1 MALNR
6 FKINFQSLVAIETP
20 IEVIKKPIKSNLVQ
34 LSFKKSHAI
43 KADVAGIKKN
53 IETVLLA
60 ELFFIKYIN
69 IVNAPNDTKNI

>member
-1 MALNR
+1 M
-6 FKINFQSLVAIETP
+6 
-20 IEVIKKPIKSNLVQ
+20 EVIKNPIRSNLVK

-69 IVNAPNDTKNI
+69 IV

>member
-1 MALNR
+1 MD
-6 FKINFQSLVAIETP
+6 
-20 IEVIKKPIKSNLVQ
+20 VIKNPNRSNLVK

-43 KADVAGIKKN
+43 KADEAGIKKN

-69 IVNAPNDTKNI
+69 IVKAPNDTINI

>member
-1 MALNR
+1 M
-6 FKINFQSLVAIETP
+6 
-20 IEVIKKPIKSNLVQ
+20 
-34 LSFKKSHAI
+34 

-60 ELFFIKYIN
+60 ELFLIKYIN